1 MELTISQ
8 SNGVVSSVYKNK
20 QTSKNKQ
27 TNNNNNNSD
36 HQKDR
41 S

>member
-20 QTSKNKQ
+20 QTSKNQTDKQ
-27 TNNNNNNSD
+27 R
-36 HQKDR
+36 QQQQQQQ
-41 S
+41 